1 MGREDITGSSM
12 SRSKITDEDERLW
25 LLCQTRAHM
34 RVRGRRLARE
44 GFWVMMVDD
53 RCQKSGGIMAVVV
66 DMKEVLWYLGTRGK
80 TQPLVM

>member
-12 SRSKITDEDERLW
+12 SRSKIADEDERLW
-25 LLCQTRAHM
+25 LLCQIGAHM

>member
-1 MGREDITGSSM
+1 
-12 SRSKITDEDERLW
+12 
-25 LLCQTRAHM
+25 M